1 MTDYTIDSF
10 TNGKKSTIGAYVT
23 DIKDSMEDINNS
35 HSSAYSSLT
44 NSTNEISDPSTMI
57 QSPTP
62 ASILHSIPQDSSRKH
77 RHFVK
82 QNNTV
87 SYGYNSCQ
95 SSPSSHAYQDDV
107 TDLSNLPAIHDGYN
121 SSSSSVINIGGNG
134 DQKMAR
140 SSRDLTVR
148 NSAISPTTSTSAEI
162 RNIIDDYNATLRRAT
177 KEIKGKVFKISIECI
192 LIFVIFIEFENC
204 YVFW

>member
-10 TNGKKSTIGAYVT
+10 TSGKKSTIGAYVT
-23 DIKDSMEDINNS
+23 ELKNSMEDINNS

-62 ASILHSIPQDSSRKH
+62 GSIMHSIPPDSSHKN

-82 QNNTV
+82 QNNAMPF
-87 SYGYNSCQ
+87 GYSSCQ
-95 SSPSSHAYQDDV
+95 SSPSSHTYQDDV
-107 TDLSNLPAIHDGYN
+107 TDLSNLPQIHDGYT
-121 SSSSSVINIGGNG
+121 SSSSSVINIGGSSE
-134 DQKMAR
+134 QKLAR
-140 SSRDLTVR
+140 SSRELALR
-148 NSAISPTTSTSAEI
+148 NSAMSPTTSTSAEI

-177 KEIKGKVFKISIECI
+177 KEIKGKPFSIYMI
-192 LIFVIFIEFENC
+192 
-204 YVFW
+204 